1 MHLVVRDLV
10 KYYAGAAAVKEV
22 SFEVSQGSLL
32 TLLGPSG
39 SGKTTT
45 LMAIAGFVQPDS
57 GLIEIGG
64 REITQLSPNRRGLG
78 VVFQSYALFPHKSV
92 FQNVAFPL
100 EIRKQSRTE
109 IATRV
114 EHMLKRVGLA
124 ELHDRSIAQLSGGQK
139 QRVALARALVFE
151 PSVLLMDEPLGALD
165 KKLREHLQQEI
176 KSLQS
181 SLGVTAIH
189 VTHDQEEA
197 LVMSD
202 RIGVMNN
209 GELLQIGTPTQL
221 YDEPAN
227 RFVAE
232 FLGGVNLLP
241 VTEMRRHSG
250 EYEAV
255 LAGGMSV
262 PCHPCANLVSSGSW
276 VGVRPERVRLGR
288 AEAGL
293 FTAKIKQRRY
303 LGTNMQYELYGPN
316 GVHLQARV
324 ASGDDQDV
332 WEIGAQVGV
341 SWSSRSAWLFD

>member
-1 MHLVVRDLV
+1 MQVVVSDLV
-10 KYYAGAAAVKEV
+10 KRYEGAAVVKHV
-22 SFEVSQGSLL
+22 SFEVAEGTLL

-57 GLIEIGG
+57 GLIEIDGKD
-64 REITQLSPNRRGLG
+64 ITHLSPNRRGLG

-92 FQNVAFPL
+92 FENVAFPL
-100 EIRKQSRTE
+100 EIRKRSRSE
-109 IATRV
+109 ITARV
-114 EHMLKRVGLA
+114 ERMLSRVGLS
-124 ELHDRSIAQLSGGQK
+124 ELHNRNIAQLSGGQK
-139 QRVALARALVFE
+139 QRVALARALIFE

-165 KKLREHLQQEI
+165 KKLRERLQQEI

-197 LVMSD
+197 LVISD
-202 RIGVMNN
+202 RIAVMND
-209 GELLQIGTPTQL
+209 GELLQIGSPSQL

-241 VTEMRRHSG
+241 VAETRRYHG

-255 LAGGMSV
+255 LAGDVHV
-262 PCHPCANLVSSGSW
+262 PCHPCARFSEPAAW
-276 VGVRPERVRLGR
+276 VGIRPERVRLSSSNK
-288 AEAGL
+288 GL
-293 FTAKIKQRRY
+293 FSATVTQRLY
-303 LGTNMQYELYGPN
+303 LGTSMQYELE
-316 GVHLQARV
+316 VHQGLRLQARV
-324 ASGDDQDV
+324 PTDVSQPV
-332 WEIGAQVGV
+332 WEEGAQVSV
-341 SWSSRSAWLFD
+341 SWSAQSAWLFD